1 MNTRNK
7 MLSIILSSIAIIL
20 IVAVSQAFVRS
31 TLNNN
36 NPQNASLTAGD
47 ISLVYTDCVE
57 SVDCQNISE
66 NLDIGDSL
74 EKTFKIYNNNTLK
87 GLTYSIYFTNLTN
100 TFVNNE
106 LVYRLI
112 NLDTGTVVKEETT
125 LPSTTSEALMKNN
138 IYIPIGSTHN
148 YKLIITYKDLQ
159 ENSPSN
165 IGATFSFKLGIKA
178 TLPTGLVADAAD
190 VSYTPEL
197 STNRCTD
204 GQCAVD
210 ELFKALNNYTP
221 SN

>member
-7 MLSIILSSIAIIL
+7 MLSIILSSIFIIL
-20 IVAVSQAFVRS
+20 IVAISQAFVRS
-31 TLNNN
+31 TLMNN
-36 NPQNASLTAGD
+36 NPQNASLAAGD

-57 SVDCQNISE
+57 SGDCQNISE

-165 IGATFSFKLGIKA
+165 ISATFSFRLSIKA

-197 STNRCTD
+197 SNNNCTD

-210 ELFKALNNYTP
+210 ELFEAFNNYTP